1 MAVSTAQTTRAW
13 VARPFYERMD
23 LTEWALFAVVIA
35 TIAYV
40 WIRIMYHIEA
50 A

>member
-1 MAVSTAQTTRAW
+1 MDVSTAQTARAW
-13 VARPFYERMD
+13 LARPFSEHMD

-35 TIAYV
+35 TIVYV